1 MIDPERHY
9 TEVDL
14 PFYERTVKPLI
25 PPEILDFHAH
35 TWIREQFRM
44 VPWKERALGGRY
56 MVTEEDYSVEALL
69 ADGRR
74 MFPGKGYKAVVFGN
88 PTPAVDVVKTN
99 DYIAGA
105 GKNPD
110 LFPLMIAGR
119 GLEKRER
126 VEQRILEER
135 IYGFK
140 VFLSWFG
147 DDYGSVKVRDMIGP
161 AEMALAEEY
170 RLVVLLHVPGGER
183 LADPE
188 VQDGV
193 RALAGE
199 YPNARIVLA
208 HCGRCYHP
216 DQMKRAIG
224 SVADLANV
232 YLDSSMVMDPL
243 VIQIALE
250 SIGSKRLLFGTDLPV
265 AGMRGRRVYAMDHW
279 VDLVLP
285 GPAESAYRVQSADIR
300 ATFMVYEIILAIVR
314 AARQI
319 GLAGSDLSAIFHD
332 NGMELL
338 ERARNREGPRE

>member
-1 MIDPERHY
+1 MIDPETHY
-9 TEVDL
+9 AEVDL

-35 TWIREQFRM
+35 TWVREQFRM
-44 VPWKERALGGRY
+44 VAWKARARGGRY
-56 MVTEEDYSVEALL
+56 MVTDEDYSVEALL
-69 ADGRR
+69 ADGRK
-74 MFPGKGYKAVVFGN
+74 MFPEKAYKAVVFGN
-88 PTPAVDVVKTN
+88 PTPAVDLGKTN

-105 GKNPD
+105 GKNRN

-119 GLEKRER
+119 GLEKKER
-126 VEQRILEER
+126 VEQRILEGR

-147 DDYGSVKVRDMIGP
+147 DDYGSVKVRDMVGP
-161 AEMALAEEY
+161 AEMTLAEEY

-188 VQDGV
+188 VQAGV
-193 RALAGE
+193 RALAQG
-199 YPNARIVLA
+199 YPNAQIVLA

-216 DQMKRAIG
+216 DRMKRAVG
-224 SVADLANV
+224 SITDLDNV

-250 SIGSKRLLFGTDLPV
+250 SIGPKRLLFGTDLPV
-265 AGMRGRRVYAMDHW
+265 AGMRGRRVYVMDHW

-314 AARQI
+314 AARQL
-319 GLAGSDLSAIFHD
+319 GLSGSDLSAIFHD
-332 NGMELL
+332 NGMGIL
-338 ERARNREGPRE
+338 EMARNMEGPKE